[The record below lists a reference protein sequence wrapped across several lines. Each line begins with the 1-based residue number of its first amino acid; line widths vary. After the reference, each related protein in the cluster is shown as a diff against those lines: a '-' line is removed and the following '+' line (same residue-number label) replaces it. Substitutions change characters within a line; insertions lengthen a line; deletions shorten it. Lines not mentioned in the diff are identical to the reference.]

1 MSPRT
6 ERAVGYVAADIED
19 LTPEQLIETL
29 AAAGYGAVDWT
40 MEQFDPLEEPDSVL
54 VWLAERARAAGL
66 ATPQL
71 MVHQDYVTP
80 DPAEWER
87 RVRRSERAVEAAAAA
102 GIPSIGVVT
111 GPNRWVD
118 GWTPIDDSTRPDGI
132 GIERAWGLAQRALER
147 VLRRAEAVG
156 VMVALEPCWGTV
168 TDDRATADRMLAALA
183 CPALGVTFDP
193 SHFVMTGDDVGAM
206 VDAWAERIVHVH
218 LKDAFGRPGMPD
230 EDFTFLLPGEGAVDW
245 ASLLGALDRAGYAG
259 AMSVEFE
266 SFRLRDGALGGDVR
280 RGAELARSLVSGVI
294 DGVRANRAKT
304 A

>member
-1 MSPRT
+1 MSRRT
-6 ERAVGYVAADIED
+6 ERAIGYVAADVED
-19 LTPEQLIETL
+19 LTPERLVEAL
-29 AAAGYGAVDWT
+29 VAAGYGAVDWT
-40 MEQFDPLEEPDSVL
+40 MEQFDPLDEPADAL
-54 VWLAERARAAGL
+54 VRLAELARAAGL

-80 DPAEWER
+80 DPDEWER
-87 RVRRSERAVEAAAAA
+87 RVVRSERAVEAAAAA

-111 GPNRWVD
+111 GPNRWTDDWTRID
-118 GWTPIDDSTRPDGI
+118 GPDGI
-132 GIERAWGLAQRALER
+132 GAERAWTLAQRALER

-156 VMVALEPCWGTV
+156 VIVALEPCWGTV
-168 TDDRATADRMLAALA
+168 TDDRESAERMLAALA
-183 CPALGVTFDP
+183 GPALGVTFDP

-230 EDFTFLLPGEGAVDW
+230 EDFTFLLPGEGGVDW
-245 ASLLGALDRAGYAG
+245 RSLLGALDRSGYAG

-280 RGAELARSLVSGVI
+280 RGAELARSLVSGVL
-294 DGVRANRAKT
+294 DGVATEGSTPA
-304 A
+304 

>member
-1 MSPRT
+1 MSVRT
-6 ERAVGYVAADIED
+6 ERAIGYVAADVED
-19 LTPEQLIETL
+19 LTPERLVEAL

-40 MEQFDPLEEPDSVL
+40 MEQFDPLDEPDAAL
-54 VWLAERARAAGL
+54 VRLAELARAAGL
-66 ATPQL
+66 QTPQL

-87 RVRRSERAVEAAAAA
+87 RVGRSERAVEAAATA

-111 GPNRWVD
+111 GPNRWTD
-118 GWTPIDDSTRPDGI
+118 GWTRIDGPAHPDGI
-132 GIERAWGLAQRALER
+132 GAERAWGLAQGALER
-147 VLRRAEAVG
+147 VLRRAEAAG
-156 VMVALEPCWGTV
+156 VTVALEPCWGTV

-206 VDAWAERIVHVH
+206 VDSWADRIVHVH

-230 EDFTFLLPGEGAVDW
+230 EDFTFLLPGEGGVDW
-245 ASLLGALDRAGYAG
+245 TSLLGALDRAGYAG

-280 RGAELARSLVSGVI
+280 RGAELARSLVSGVL
-294 DGVRANRAKT
+294 DGVRASGAK
-304 A
+304 AA

>member
-1 MSPRT
+1 MSART
-6 ERAVGYVAADIED
+6 KRAIGYVAADIED

-29 AAAGYGAVDWT
+29 AATGYGAVDWT

-80 DPAEWER
+80 DPDEWER

-102 GIPSIGVVT
+102 AIPSIGVVT
-111 GPNRWVD
+111 GPNRWTD
-118 GWTPIDDSTRPDGI
+118 GWTPLDGPDGI
-132 GIERAWGLAQRALER
+132 GTERAWGLAQGALER

-206 VDAWAERIVHVH
+206 VDSWAERIVHVH

-230 EDFTFLLPGEGAVDW
+230 EDFTFLLPGEGGVDW

-280 RGAELARSLVSGVI
+280 RGADLARSLVSGVI
-294 DGVRANRAKT
+294 DGVRANGAK
-304 A
+304 AA

>member
-6 ERAVGYVAADIED
+6 QRAIGYVAADVED
-19 LTPEQLIETL
+19 LTPERLVETL
-29 AAAGYGAVDWT
+29 VAAGYGAVDWT

-54 VWLAERARAAGL
+54 MWLADRARAAGL

-87 RVRRSERAVEAAAAA
+87 RVRRSERAVEAAAAV

-111 GPNRWVD
+111 GPNRWTD
-118 GWTPIDDSTRPDGI
+118 GWTRIDDTHPDGI
-132 GIERAWGLAQRALER
+132 GGDRAWGLAQGALER

-168 TDDRATADRMLAALA
+168 TDDRASADRMLAALA

-193 SHFVMTGDDVGAM
+193 SHFVMSGDDVGAT
-206 VDAWAERIVHVH
+206 VDGWADRIVHVH

-230 EDFTFLLPGEGAVDW
+230 EDFTFLLPGEGGVDW
-245 ASLLGALDRAGYAG
+245 AAMLDALDRAGYAG

-266 SFRLRDGALGGDVR
+266 SFRLRDVALGGDVR
-280 RGAELARSLVSGVI
+280 RGAELARSLVSGVL
-294 DGVRANRAKT
+294 DGVAGEGSAP